1 MAYKLTFD
9 LTPLIEQGNIS
20 SRGDSDS
27 NTRVRTGGRIAIDL
41 PTSATITAISNTGK
55 TLQVDFLGYADSS
68 TNTPI
73 CDLYWY
79 DSPYTF
85 DLSQY
90 SGIRYVRAVIKN
102 SDNTNISPADIA
114 SAKIELIAPN
124 AWYMSEDGYPKYS
137 LFPELPAS
145 PMEKPYPK
153 ALWRIDPQI
162 NGGYPYHELM
172 PGLVRKGPGAFCNA
186 IHLTRVRIPESV
198 KTIGEKAF
206 ANTALR
212 SVTIAPDCTYSE
224 TSFPPGC
231 EVNFYGGGGQY
242 GQLVDCNGV
251 EILDCEAV
259 RIFVKGE

>member
-1 MAYKLTFD
+1 MTGEDVKKFVLVFRRTDNRD
-9 LTPLIEQGNIS
+9 LSPEA
-20 SRGDSDS
+20 
-27 NTRVRTGGRIAIDL
+27 VV
-41 PTSATITAISNTGK
+41 SATIVIDCKDYS
-55 TLQVDFLGYADSS
+55 
-68 TNTPI
+68 
-73 CDLYWY
+73 WY
-79 DSPYTF
+79 I
-85 DLSQY
+85 
-90 SGIRYVRAVIKN
+90 G
-102 SDNTNISPADIA
+102 
-114 SAKIELIAPN
+114 
-124 AWYMSEDGYPKYS
+124 EDGYPTNV

-153 ALWRIDPQI
+153 ALWRIDPLF

-198 KTIGEKAF
+198 KLIGEKAF

-231 EVNFYGGGGQY
+231 EVSYYGGGGQY